1 MTDLQRTADAAVQSP
16 ATTALA
22 ETGVSIW
29 LDDLS
34 RTRLDEGSLEKLLT
48 TRTVTGVTTNPSI
61 FAAAL
66 KHADAYEAQ
75 LRELAAEGADVEA
88 AVTALT
94 TTDVRRACDLLAPV
108 HEATDGRDGYVS
120 IEVDPRLARD
130 TAGTVAQAR
139 ELAAAVDRRNLMV
152 KIPATVEGLPAI
164 TEVLGSGLSV
174 NVTLIFSLPRYREV
188 VNAWLAGLEQARANG
203 HDVSRIHSVAS
214 FFVSR
219 VDTDVDAQLRALAAD
234 GRPEAAELTGRA
246 GLANARL
253 AYRAFEQALD
263 TERWRLLEADG
274 AHVQRPLWASTG
286 VKDPELPDTLYVTG
300 LVAPDTV
307 NTMPEKTL
315 EAFADHGEVTG
326 DTVTDAYTQADADL
340 DAIGALGISYPELVE
355 RLEAEGL
362 QKFEDAWDELLASV
376 RAGLDAHA

>member
-1 MTDLQRTADAAVQSP
+1 MTTETTP
-16 ATTALA
+16 ATAALA
-22 ETGVSIW
+22 AAGVSLW

-34 RTRLDEGSLEKLLT
+34 RTRLNEGSLERLIA
-48 TRTVTGVTTNPSI
+48 TRNVTGVTTNPSI

-66 KHADAYEAQ
+66 KDAGAYEAQ
-75 LRELAAEGADVEA
+75 LAELAAAGADVDA

-108 HEATDGRDGYVS
+108 HQETGGRDGYVS

-139 ELAAAVDRRNLMV
+139 ELVALVDRPNLMV

-164 TEVLGSGLSV
+164 TEVLGAGISV

-188 VNAWLAGLEQARANG
+188 LNAWLSGLELARANG

-219 VDTDVDAQLRALAAD
+219 VDTDVDAQLRALAEQ
-234 GRPEAAELTGRA
+234 GRPEAGELTGRA

-253 AYRAFEQALD
+253 AYRAFEQMKD
-263 TERWRLLEADG
+263 TERWSLLEAAG
-274 AHVQRPLWASTG
+274 APVQRPLWASTG
-286 VKDPELPDTLYVTG
+286 VKDPALADTLYVTA

-315 EAFADHGEVTG
+315 EAYADHGELTAEPVVG
-326 DTVTDAYTQADADL
+326 GYAQADADL
-340 DAIGALGISYPELVE
+340 DAIGELGISYTELVD
-355 RLEAEGL
+355 RLETEGL
-362 QKFEDAWDELLASV
+362 QKFEAAWDELLASV
-376 RAGLDAHA
+376 RAGLAAHR